1 MRSKILIPCLA
12 AVVILACRL
21 PAASF
26 TEQTGQAFPLESV
39 PSATAT
45 RLVAVVAAAEALN
58 VRTGPAVTYPTTSFY
73 LLAGWRVEI
82 VSECVGG
89 WVKIEYS
96 GMTGWV
102 NADFLND
109 GSVCQ

>member
-1 MRSKILIPCLA
+1 MIPRLVLIVLA
-12 AVVILACRL
+12 FSTIACYTSSAL
-21 PAASF
+21 VEQQP
-26 TEQTGQAFPLESV
+26 TEQPTQPAVLPTDQAL
-39 PSATAT
+39 
-45 RLVAVVAAAEALN
+45 AVVAAAEALN
-58 VRTGPAVTYPTTSFY
+58 VRTGPAVTYPTTSY

-102 NADFLND
+102 NADYLS
-109 GSVCQ
+109 GSICDE